1 MRAAGGASPVAGFE
15 EVAAPDGQAW
25 DDLPPVRPA
34 ADDWPWW
41 RGPSRDNKARPDQTP
56 PLHWSRTENVIWKSP
71 VPGRGHGSP
80 CLWGDR
86 IFLATADEKTQTQY
100 LLSYRR
106 ATGEQLWQTAVHQ
119 GGFMHSNPKGSYAS
133 VTPACDGQRIFAAF
147 MVKDA
152 IKAVALDFEGRI
164 VWQQPAAPFKSMHG
178 YGPSPLVY
186 KSLVIIPADNPGPN
200 FLTAL
205 RRDTGKV
212 VWRIRRT
219 DYQSFASPIVG
230 HIAGRDQ
237 LLVMGPLEV
246 TSYNPANGERLWHC
260 EGPTKEHA
268 ATAAFDDRT
277 VYASA
282 GYPDKRLCAIRADGS
297 GDVTASHLLWRLT
310 KNGSFV
316 PTPLVHEGLLYV
328 VNDRGLAMCL
338 DAASGET
345 VWSHKLE
352 GEFSASPVLVGDKLF
367 VPDESGRMYIL
378 RTGRRFELV
387 ATNDLGDGGYATP
400 VICGSRIYLRTLHWL
415 YCLGKAR

>member
-1 MRAAGGASPVAGFE
+1 MPRSAPIVLLLCGCVLVGFIWSAQERAAGGASPVAGFAEVSPPE
-15 EVAAPDGQAW
+15 EQGW

-56 PLHWSRTENVIWKSP
+56 PAPLEPNGK
-71 VPGRGHGSP
+71 RGLEVARCRAVVMARPASGETTSSWP
-80 CLWGDR
+80 RPTTRPRCR
-86 IFLATADEKTQTQY
+86 Y
-100 LLSYRR
+100 LLCYGGPARR
-106 ATGEQLWQTAVHQ
+106 AALADRRLSRRLHALAPQ
-119 GGFMHSNPKGSYAS
+119 GLHAS
-133 VTPACDGQRIFAAF
+133 VTPACDGQRMFAAF
-147 MVKDA
+147 MVQDA
-152 IKAVALDFEGRI
+152 IEAVALDFEGRI
-164 VWQQPAAPFKSMHG
+164 VWQRPAAPFKSMHG

-246 TSYNPANGERLWHC
+246 TSYEPGNGERLWHC

-268 ATAAFDDRT
+268 ATAVFDDRT

-297 GDVTASHLLWRLT
+297 GDVTREPRALAAARRTARL
-310 KNGSFV
+310 
-316 PTPLVHEGLLYV
+316 
-328 VNDRGLAMCL
+328 
-338 DAASGET
+338 
-345 VWSHKLE
+345 
-352 GEFSASPVLVGDKLF
+352 SP
-367 VPDESGRMYIL
+367 
-378 RTGRRFELV
+378 RRWCTRACF
-387 ATNDLGDGGYATP
+387 T
-400 VICGSRIYLRTLHWL
+400 S
-415 YCLGKAR
+415 